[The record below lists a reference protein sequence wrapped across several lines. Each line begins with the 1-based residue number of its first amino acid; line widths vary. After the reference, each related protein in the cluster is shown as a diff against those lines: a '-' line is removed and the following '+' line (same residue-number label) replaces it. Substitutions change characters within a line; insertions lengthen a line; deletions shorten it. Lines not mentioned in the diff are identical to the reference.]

1 MHIYFIPLSYLLTKL
16 LKARKE
22 SLEEVFAGVR
32 HGKRAKLRHY
42 DPVPLAVLFEGIAL
56 QEPTHVRHLTSLNLE
71 LVQHGHPI
79 KPMVV
84 AVMKHRC

>member
-22 SLEEVFAGVR
+22 SLEEVFTGVG

-42 DPVPLAVLFEGIAL
+42 DPVPLAVLFEGITL